1 VVPNLPAAQ
10 EAREETDMKKALVL
24 MLVALMLL
32 ACGPTQVV
40 VVQPTATVVPC
51 TRVLYVGVL
60 GDITARWDDANTL
73 ANSTSRMSLAPQ
85 IAVLQGIR
93 REAEALNI
101 PDCATV
107 AHGYLIE
114 YMNQTI
120 DDYVAFMGGR
130 EPDAAHQGVQTG
142 GQAWR
147 CLPPFYCATPG
158 IASTPTPS
166 AFDQWQQSMDQLPGI
181 APTQGE

>member
-1 VVPNLPAAQ
+1 LSNLPAAQ
-10 EAREETDMKKALVL
+10 EAWEETDMKKVLVL
-24 MLVALMLL
+24 MLMALMLL

-51 TRVLYVGVL
+51 TRALYVGML
-60 GDITARWDDANTL
+60 GDVVARWDDANTL

-101 PDCATV
+101 PDCATI

-120 DDYVAFMGGR
+120 DDYVAFMSGRGPAGAGG
-130 EPDAAHQGVQTG
+130 AATG
-142 GQAWR
+142 DQPWR
-147 CLPPFYCATPG
+147 CQPPFYCAPAG
-158 IASTPTPS
+158 MTPTPS
-166 AFDQWQQSMDQLPGI
+166 PFDQWQQSMDQLPGI

>member
-1 VVPNLPAAQ
+1 
-10 EAREETDMKKALVL
+10 MKKVLVL
-24 MLVALMLL
+24 MLMALMFS

-51 TRVLYVGVL
+51 TRALYVGVL
-60 GDITARWDDANTL
+60 GDVIARWDDANTL

-93 REAEALNI
+93 REAEALNV

-107 AHGYLIE
+107 AHSYLIE

-120 DDYVAFMGGR
+120 DDYMVFMSGGDPH
-130 EPDAAHQGVQTG
+130 PDNRPRQESSAVGS
-142 GQAWR
+142 WR
-147 CLPPFYCATPG
+147 CEPPFYCATGPG
-158 IASTPTPS
+158 PTATPS
-166 AFDQWQQSMDQLPGI
+166 AFDQWVQSVDQLPGI
-181 APTQGE
+181 TPTQGE